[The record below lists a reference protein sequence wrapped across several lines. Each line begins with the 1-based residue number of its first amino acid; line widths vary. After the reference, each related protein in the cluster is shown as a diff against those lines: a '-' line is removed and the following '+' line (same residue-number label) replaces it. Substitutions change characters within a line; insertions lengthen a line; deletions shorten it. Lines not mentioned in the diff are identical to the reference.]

1 MPVSK
6 DKYLRADGTP
16 RKPPRPRPERLVFA
30 YGPEAARRMRLGP
43 GQRPSA
49 VVATLEEVADAKRL
63 SPRSRGAVTAADF
76 AALKRRW
83 RCRTYASRDAYL
95 AHPAIRMD
103 MRAWAL
109 SELSHIPLPGMDTG
123 AGLAATQL
131 ADALEAWLN
140 ARRWPV
146 EIGRKRMPAILRE
159 MGFGVRN
166 GRWNCAWR
174 TLPAKS

>member
-1 MPVSK
+1 MKTPTF
-6 DKYLRADGTP
+6 AAGTIAAAA
-16 RKPPRPRPERLVFA
+16 FA
-30 YGPEAARRMRLGP
+30 LFASAAVPAQTRDDALLEAATAEKP
-43 GQRPSA
+43 A

-174 TLPAKS
+174 TLPAKA